1 ISKDVAQ
8 RAHVH
13 AKLAVVRLD
22 LPDGVRTVVVEAVAA
37 VGIALDNRIR
47 QKRLENFLYRD
58 RPRSRS
64 PSAVGSRE
72 GLMQVDMKDV
82 DAEISGPRYPH
93 HRIQVRA
100 IHIHKRTM
108 RMNKL
113 RNAGN
118 LTFKNTQ

>member
-1 ISKDVAQ
+1 M
-8 RAHVH
+8 
-13 AKLAVVRLD
+13 
-22 LPDGVRTVVVEAVAA
+22 
-37 VGIALDNRIR
+37 
-47 QKRLENFLYRD
+47 
-58 RPRSRS
+58 
-64 PSAVGSRE
+64 GSRE

-108 RMNKL
+108 RMNRL

-118 LTFKNTQ
+118 LTFKNTQSVGIRNHDRSHVVVHEFS